1 MGGPKYNV
9 RFLHQIGQLYLEPR
23 NVLTYCKLL
32 PPLLLLPFKSQVA
45 SQDTRSLL
53 VPGKIRRAAAAA
65 AKKQPLQKVFL
76 RRLLAKD

>member
-53 VPGKIRRAAAAA
+53 VPGKIRRAAA
-65 AKKQPLQKVFL
+65 KKQPLQKVFL

>member
-45 SQDTRSLL
+45 SKDTRRLL
-53 VPGKIRRAAAAA
+53 VPGKIRRGAREQQQQQLKNNLS
-65 AKKQPLQKVFL
+65 KKFP
-76 RRLLAKD
+76 